1 MLFFPDDLFCAKVHK
16 IEDYDV
22 RTGNQEEQKVKAKR
36 SISGKILTTTIV
48 IVMLLS
54 VVLVTLMSRSMMSLT
69 DTILSDVLPSMTKTA
84 SQSVEGNLH
93 VLADR
98 IIMIS
103 DDETIASVKTTR
115 EQKLKELENYQ
126 SGIEFL
132 WLGLYDAQ
140 GDLFAGADSCPKFLQ
155 GRKIFSLLQ
164 ETQNVVVDDVNASEE
179 ELELAVGK
187 PISDKEGELLYYLV
201 GSYKYDVLNDVL
213 NSINISAN
221 GEAFIVNTDGLVMGH
236 RDKELIRSQVDLAEY
251 TGFEELEKK
260 VVSGRTGIMAL
271 PQKEGSKLASY
282 VPINGANWYLTIIVP
297 DRDFMGPAKD
307 SISMGLILTLLMII
321 LAILVIVG
329 FSSKIRKSLKIVTNR
344 IKLLERGDLK
354 TPAEIIKTKDETQ
367 VLSVALNTTITRV
380 NSYISQLSRVL
391 SSISEGNF
399 DVSIEQEFQGD
410 FIEIKDALE
419 KIVVSLNAMLI
430 SVQDSSAE
438 VLHTAKTVSESAAMV
453 HDGST
458 EQSNSLM
465 LLTEETKAIEKN
477 ILEVDGNTRRA
488 GELMEQ
494 AKSSMSIGDDN
505 MKNLLKAMEAIHEN
519 AVEINKI
526 NKLLEDIAQQTNIL
540 ALNASVEAS
549 RAGEMGKGFAVVASE
564 VRNLAAQSTD
574 SAHHVTEVITNSQFA
589 IQRGMQYARQAAESF
604 DEIEAISNEISEITV
619 HLGEAVTVQKD
630 SLENMTGQIEQINA
644 FAQKNLDASY
654 ESTMASQKLNQQA
667 DQLQNV
673 SGRFQLRRGK

>member
-1 MLFFPDDLFCAKVHK
+1 M
-16 IEDYDV
+16 
-22 RTGNQEEQKVKAKR
+22 KAKR

-103 DDETIASVKTTR
+103 DNELIAGAGTTK
-115 EQKLKELENYQ
+115 EQKLQELENYR

-140 GDLFAGADSCPKFLQ
+140 GDLFVGADSCPESLQ
-155 GRKIFSLLQ
+155 GRKLFSLLQ
-164 ETQNVVVDDVNASEE
+164 ETQNVVVDDVNAGKE

-187 PISDKEGELLYYLV
+187 PISDKDGELLYYLV

-213 NSINISAN
+213 SSINISAN
-221 GEAFIVNTDGLVMGH
+221 GEAFIVNADGKVMGH
-236 RDKELIRSQVDLAEY
+236 RDKELIHSQTDLAGY
-251 TGFEELEKK
+251 MGSEELEEN

-271 PQKEGSKLASY
+271 PQDKGSKLASY
-282 VPINGANWYLTIIVP
+282 VPINGANWYLTVIVP
-297 DRDFMGPAKD
+297 ESDFMGPAED
-307 SISMGLILTLLMII
+307 SISMGLILTALMMI
-321 LAILVIVG
+321 LAVLIIVG

-344 IKLLERGDLK
+344 IKLLEEGDLK

-380 NSYISQLSRVL
+380 NGYISQLSKVL
-391 SSISEGNF
+391 SNISKGNF
-399 DVSIEQEFQGD
+399 DISIEEEFQGD
-410 FIEIKDALE
+410 FVEIQDALE
-419 KIVVSLNAMLI
+419 KIIVSLNTMLL

-438 VLHTAKTVSESAAMV
+438 VLDTAKTVSESASMV
-453 HDGST
+453 HNGST
-458 EQSNSLM
+458 KQSNSLM
-465 LLTEETKAIEKN
+465 VLTEETKAIEKN

-488 GELMEQ
+488 GELIKK
-494 AKSSMSIGDDN
+494 AKNSMSIGDDN

-564 VRNLAAQSTD
+564 VRSLAAQSTD
-574 SAHHVTEVITNSQFA
+574 SAHHVTEVITNSQYA
-589 IQRGMQYARQAAESF
+589 IERGMQYARQAAESF
-604 DEIEAISNEISEITV
+604 DEIGTISNEISKITV
-619 HLGEAVTVQKD
+619 RLGEAVTVQKD
-630 SLENMTGQIEQINA
+630 SLENMTDQIEQVNA

-654 ESTMASQKLNQQA
+654 ESAMASQKLNKQA
-667 DQLQNV
+667 EQLQNV
-673 SGRFQLRRGK
+673 SGRFQLRRDK